1 MRRVS
6 QLFPLVCG
14 LLLITGCNSIDPTK
28 FWKLN
33 RGEDYMNNDQYFSV
47 PAQTTAA
54 PAIPEADQPQSK

>member
-6 QLFPLVCG
+6 QLIPLICG
-14 LLLITGCNSIDPTK
+14 LLLVTGCNSIDPTK

-47 PAQTTAA
+47 PAQPTAA
-54 PAIPEADQPQSK
+54 PRSPEADPPQSK

>member
-6 QLFPLVCG
+6 QLIPLLCG
-14 LLLITGCNSIDPTK
+14 LLMVTGCNSIDPTK

-47 PAQTTAA
+47 PAQATDA
-54 PAIPEADQPQSK
+54 PSSPEADPTQSK